1 MGIISQALGQFV
13 PRLQSESSGS
23 PYVFRTLDGFLI
35 ESNLGDSG
43 VPVTPRSSVGLASV
57 FACCKVL
64 AEDVAALPLDLYE
77 RKGDDSRE
85 KARKHPLW
93 ELLHDKPNGWQTSLE
108 FREQMMW
115 SAALWGSGFAE
126 IVMGTGGYA
135 GELRPFQPEHITV
148 KQLDSMRLSYEVQ
161 VPGKARRVLT
171 QDEMFHLR
179 GMSRDGIRGM
189 MLFREQRNAWGMA
202 LAAERYGARLY
213 RKGATHSGILSHPGT
228 IGPEA
233 RKRLEESFDEEYSGV
248 DNAGKTVA
256 LEEGV
261 KYFPISMRATDA
273 EWINSRKFSVI
284 EVCRAFRM
292 QPHKVQSLDN
302 ATFTNIEHQAI
313 EHVQDTLDPWLV
325 RWEQALQRDIIQDS
339 RYYVEFNVDALL
351 RGDMK
356 SRFDSYGQAINAGW
370 MTRNEVRRKENMQP
384 LDGLDA
390 PLQPL
395 NMQGASDAE

>member
-1 MGIISQALGQFV
+1 M
-13 PRLQSESSGS
+13 
-23 PYVFRTLDGFLI
+23 I
-35 ESNLGDSG
+35 ENSLGDSG

-57 FACCKVL
+57 FACCRVL
-64 AEDVAALPLDLYE
+64 AEDVGALPLDLYE
-77 RKGDDSRE
+77 RKTDDSRE

-93 ELLHDKPNGWQTSLE
+93 ELLHNKPNGWQTSLE

-115 SAALWGSGFAE
+115 SAALWGSGYAE
-126 IVMGTGGYA
+126 IVMGRGGYA
-135 GELRPFQPEHITV
+135 KELLPFQPEHVMV
-148 KQLDSMRLSYEVQ
+148 KQLDSMRLSYDVQ
-161 VPGKARRVLT
+161 VPGKKRRTLT

-179 GMSRDGIRGM
+179 GISQDGIRGM

-202 LAAERYGARLY
+202 LAAEKYGAKLY
-213 RKGATHSGILSHPGT
+213 RRGAQHSGFLSHPT
-228 IGPEA
+228 SIGPEA
-233 RKRLEESFDEEYSGV
+233 RERLEEGMDKYSGV
-248 DNAGKTVA
+248 ENAGKTMV

-261 KYFPISMRATDA
+261 KYYPISMRATDA
-273 EWINSRKFSVI
+273 EWIASRKFSVI

-325 RWEQALQRDIIQDS
+325 RWEQALQRDLIQDS

-356 SRFDSYGQAINAGW
+356 SRFDSYAQAISAGW
-370 MTRNEVRRKENMQP
+370 MTRNEVRRKENMAP
-384 LDGLDA
+384 LNGLDE

-395 NMQGASDAE
+395 NMQGAQGEQGSNAE

>member
-1 MGIISQALGQFV
+1 MSA
-13 PRLQSESSGS
+13 RC
-23 PYVFRTLDGFLI
+23 
-35 ESNLGDSG
+35 
-43 VPVTPRSSVGLASV
+43 RSTSTSAK
-57 FACCKVL
+57 A
-64 AEDVAALPLDLYE
+64 
-77 RKGDDSRE
+77 DDSRE

-126 IVMGTGGYA
+126 IKMGRGGYA
-135 GELRPFQPEHITV
+135 KELLPFQPEHVTV

-161 VPGKARRVLT
+161 VPGKPRRVLT

-189 MLFREQRNAWGMA
+189 ILFREQQNTWGMA

-213 RKGATHSGILSHPGT
+213 RRGAQHSGFLSHPET

-233 RKRLEESFDEEYSGV
+233 RERLEEGMDKYSGV
-248 DNAGKTVA
+248 DNAGKTMV

-261 KYFPISMRATDA
+261 KYYPISMRATDA
-273 EWINSRKFSVI
+273 EWIASRKFSVI

-292 QPHKVQSLDN
+292 QPHKIQSLDN

-339 RYYVEFNVDALL
+339 RYYCEFNVDALL

-356 SRFDSYGQAINAGW
+356 SRFEA
-370 MTRNEVRRKENMQP
+370 TVRRSTP
-384 LDGLDA
+384 AG
-390 PLQPL
+390 
-395 NMQGASDAE
+395 